1 MTSSSS
7 DQRRVRITAGDVTV
21 QATFNGSATADAF
34 WNALPITSRVQTWG
48 DEIYFGIPVH
58 AEEADDAQATVD
70 KGAVAYWPPGHA
82 LCLFWGPTPTS
93 QGNEIRPASPV
104 NVIGQIVGDATVLAR
119 AADGATIS
127 VTRA

>member
-1 MTSSSS
+1 MVADFDS
-7 DQRRVRITAGDVTV
+7 DCRLVGIDIDNASQI
-21 QATFNGSATADAF
+21 ADLSRLEAD
-34 WNALPITSRVQTWG
+34 ALPITSRVQTWG